1 MSIQTIS
8 LSRSMD
14 RCSRYNLHYQSYNV
28 VSTMITK
35 AIRRHFSK
43 GVPRNETDAFSSKY
57 VCIESIA
64 KIESHQSVDLFKI
77 PYCSCHNI
85 GTNK

>member
-1 MSIQTIS
+1 MVPSLKIS
-8 LSRSMD
+8 DSHFFI
-14 RCSRYNLHYQSYNV
+14 RYLHTQRENEM
-28 VSTMITK
+28 STMITK

-43 GVPRNETDAFSSKY
+43 GVPKNETDAFSSKY

-64 KIESHQSVDLFKI
+64 KIESHQGVDLFKI
-77 PYCSCHNI
+77 PDCSGHNI